1 MDKYSLKWNDF
12 QSTVTGS
19 FASLRQEKDF
29 FDVTLVSDDQ
39 VKIPAHKLILSAS
52 SSFFKNLLKGND
64 HSHPMIYLNGVDS
77 WTLDLM
83 VGYVYSGEVQLL
95 QDQLDTFMEVA
106 QKMKIQG
113 LITDE
118 SGKPPAQPSDNKSS
132 KTTLNES
139 IDDLWNQEVQNDSKA
154 LIDPQNIKEEKKRR
168 GRPVGWKKSQ
178 SEGTV
183 AIVDTGN
190 GELESKMEE
199 ILAAREGKSGPL
211 TCTICFQVQRA
222 PSLMRRHLEVHFDG
236 LNYSCNLC
244 VKTFRSGNVLR
255 THKFREHMGA
265 TTA

>member
-52 SSFFKNLLKGND
+52 SSFFKNILKGNE

-77 WTLDLM
+77 KTLDLM

-95 QDQLDTFMEVA
+95 QDQLDTFMNFA

-118 SGKPPAQPSDNKSS
+118 ATKPPTPPPENKIE
-132 KTTLNES
+132 KNTLNES
-139 IDDLWNQEVQNDSKA
+139 IDELWNQEVQNDSKS
-154 LIDPQNIKEEKKRR
+154 LIDTSIVKEEKKKR
-168 GRPVGWKKSQ
+168 GRQ
-178 SEGTV
+178 
-183 AIVDTGN
+183 
-190 GELESKMEE
+190 EE
-199 ILAAREGKSGPL
+199 R
-211 TCTICFQVQRA
+211 
-222 PSLMRRHLEVHFDG
+222 
-236 LNYSCNLC
+236 N
-244 VKTFRSGNVLR
+244 
-255 THKFREHMGA
+255 
-265 TTA
+265 